1 MAATLRIETLPDPGN
16 RYTLGEL
23 IGSGVCA
30 KVYRATDTQAGNK
43 SVAIKVQKFEGE
55 TKIAIQEEFRI
66 LRDHSKHANLLDFY
80 GVYRKK
86 CPAGE
91 SDEIWFVLEYCEYGP
106 VIDVVRKLFVAN
118 RRANEVQLA
127 YILREASKALV
138 YLHENHIV
146 HRDVRGSNI
155 LLTRDGEVKLADYG
169 LARDTKT
176 TLGKRGTCIGSPCWM
191 APEVVTSSKSDK
203 DVYDNRT
210 DVWAL
215 GITAI
220 ELGDGKAPFADMHAT
235 RAMFQ
240 IVRNPPPTL
249 YRQSNWTQEYN
260 DFIAECLE
268 KNPDHRPFIMEIVE
282 HPFLTQVPEN
292 DYHLS
297 QELKMMADSVRH
309 IQLTKKEEVSVMRG
323 VLKTEDNRTEKMHV
337 EDLAALEQLS
347 EETILEELVQRYRN
361 GNTYTFVGDV
371 LVSLNPNESIP
382 EYVRGFHSKYMFKS
396 RSDNAPHVF
405 AIADSAYQDMLHHEE
420 PQHIILAGESYS
432 GKTTNLKLL
441 MKHLGVLGEGN
452 PGVYERIVNGYKA
465 LCALTNAGTPINPNS
480 TRSIM
485 QVQMTFGP
493 SGKLSGAIFWVYLL
507 EKLRISSTNMNH
519 SNFHIFYYFY
529 DTMDA
534 EERLKDFSLESGR
547 SYRYLRI
554 SEAMSSD
561 KLKYCR
567 DDVQGNVRS
576 FKEFEQQLLG
586 LELSQNI
593 LDTIY
598 RTLAAILILGEVR
611 FKETE
616 GMTELED
623 FEVIGKIASLLQVD
637 EKKFQWALLN
647 YCVIVRGSAER
658 RRHTADEARD
668 ARDVLAATIYT
679 RLVDWITNTVNQK
692 LAFGRA
698 IYGDKHSVTITDHFG
713 FECFHRNHIDQLVVN
728 SLNEQM
734 QYLYNQ
740 RIFVFEMIEMEEE
753 QVPMASLHYYDN
765 KLAVDHILTK
775 PKGVFSY
782 IDDASRGRHGQN
794 YIIDSIQSNKS
805 PFIKRSSGHE
815 FTVAHYTGRVT
826 YDARDMADKNRD
838 FIPPEMVETLRAS
851 EEPIIKIMFSNQL
864 SRTGNLTMAAEEALG
879 VPSDKP
885 TKKKR
890 WGAALVAEK
899 NKAKKMNTLSKGMY
913 SQVHKMR
920 TIAGVFRA
928 TSLELIKT
936 LSIGPNSGGTHF
948 VRCIRS
954 DLEYK
959 PKGFA
964 TEMVRQQVR
973 AMAVLDTARGR
984 QKGFS
989 HRIPFQ
995 EFLRRYQFLA
1005 FDFDENVEMTRDNC
1019 RLLLIRLKLEGWVIG
1034 KTKVFLKYYNVE
1046 YLQRLYETQ
1055 VKKIIKI
1062 QSMMRAFLAKRSVA
1076 TKLKQ
1081 VHRESVRKREAAAG
1095 VEAKDEAALKIQ
1107 SAYRG
1112 HLARKKYRPLIN
1124 ERTGNL
1130 DTDTAN
1136 FLKPFVYRWRKKSM
1150 YQVLLHYRAARYQ
1163 DLVNISQQV
1172 HIYNQRVVAGF
1183 ATNSNCI
1190 MLEKIDP
1197 TQRNPAQLG
1206 PHKSAVWKL
1215 RFRFDDIPFFDTT
1228 YMCDP
1233 SSASYIYTGNDS
1245 DSEDWDAPLRR
1256 RKNLSSEI
1264 TQSTQRG
1271 LRMGDEGHG
1280 EHSLANEPFHR
1291 DPSLPIKRLSPH
1303 GRVEPCVVN
1312 RVRSPVQ
1319 SPIGMP
1325 SSVYSPVPYTRQ
1337 TVDDIRNKFSA
1348 TSFDDVGGG
1357 GLPIKTTVYK
1367 KRAAPRAPLP
1377 MESEPAEIQ
1386 AKPVKKRPAPQPV
1399 HVGVRPIT
1407 PTKIDPIREME
1418 LIGKKNT
1425 DENDNSDDE
1434 PPFNF
1439 QGMLRKTNYNRA
1451 SMKRTSEGYS
1461 LTGTSIDFEDTNNNN
1476 NANNNSNSYYPA
1488 ANSEFNRKQASPT
1501 NVVYQ
1506 SNRASERPKS
1516 CQGTENGTS
1525 SRRGSSSPNARKLSL
1540 AQDSMMLNDQQPGPS
1555 RSRSTTPQDENRNF
1569 LGMTGIKGEEIVPGV
1584 IVEAEYV
1591 EEF

>member
-1 MAATLRIETLPDPGN
+1 MATLRIETLPEPGN
-16 RYTLGEL
+16 RYILAEL

-43 SVAIKVQKFEGE
+43 NVAIKVQKFAGE
-55 TKIAIQEEFRI
+55 MKTAIQEEFRI
-66 LRDHSKHANLLDFY
+66 LRDHAKHPNLLDFY

-86 CPAGE
+86 CPGGE
-91 SDEIWFVLEYCEYGP
+91 CDEIWFVLEYCDYGP
-106 VIDVVRKLFVAN
+106 VVDVVRRLFVGN
-118 RRANEVQLA
+118 RRANEMQLA
-127 YILREASKALV
+127 YILREVSKALL
-138 YLHENHIV
+138 YLHGKMHIV
-146 HRDVRGSNI
+146 HRDVRGNNI
-155 LLTRDGEVKLADYG
+155 LLTRDGEVKLCDYG
-169 LARDTKT
+169 LARDTKS

-203 DVYDNRT
+203 DVYDNRS

-220 ELGDGKAPFADMHAT
+220 ELGDGKPPFADMHAT

-249 YRQSNWTQEYN
+249 YRQSNWSQEFN

-268 KNPDHRPFIMEIVE
+268 KNPDHRPFVMEIVE

-309 IQLTKKEEVSVMRG
+309 IQLPRKEEVSVDRG
-323 VLKTEDNRTEKMHV
+323 VLKMEDQRTEKLHV

-347 EETILEELVQRYRN
+347 EEMILEEISQRYRN
-361 GNTYTFVGDV
+361 GKTYTFVGDV
-371 LVSLNPNESIP
+371 LVSLNPNETIP

-396 RSDNAPHVF
+396 RSDSEPHIF

-465 LCALTNAGTPINPNS
+465 LCALTNSGTPINPNS

-485 QVQMTFGP
+485 QVQMTFGS
-493 SGKLSGAIFWVYLL
+493 SGKLSGCVFWVYLL

-534 EERLKDFSLESGR
+534 EERLKDFSLEPGR
-547 SYRYLRI
+547 NYRYLRI
-554 SEAMSSD
+554 AEAMSSD

-567 DDVQGNVRS
+567 DDVEGNVRS
-576 FKEFEQQLLG
+576 FKEFEQQLLA

-598 RTLAAILILGEVR
+598 RTLAAILILGEIR
-611 FKETE
+611 FRESE
-616 GMTELED
+616 GVTELED
-623 FEVIGKIASLLQVD
+623 FEVVGKIARLLQLD

-658 RRHTADEARD
+658 RRHSPDEARD
-668 ARDVLAATIYT
+668 ARDVLAATIYC
-679 RLVDWITNTVNQK
+679 RLVDWITNTINQK
-692 LAFGRA
+692 LSFGRA
-698 IYGDKHSVTITDHFG
+698 IYGDKHSVTVTDHFG

-775 PKGVFSY
+775 PKGLFSY

-794 YIIDSIQSNKS
+794 YIIDSIHSHKS
-805 PFIKRSSGHE
+805 PFVKRASGHE

-879 VPSDKP
+879 VPSEKAN
-885 TKKKR
+885 KRKR
-890 WGAALVAEK
+890 WG
-899 NKAKKMNTLSKGMY
+899 MNTLSKGMY
-913 SQVHKMR
+913 SQVHKLR
-920 TIAGVFRA
+920 TIACVFRA
-928 TSLELIKT
+928 TSLELIKS

-948 VRCIRS
+948 VRCVRA

-959 PKGFA
+959 EKGYA
-964 TEMVRQQVR
+964 TEMIRQQVR
-973 AMAVLDTARGR
+973 AMAVLDTARAR

-1055 VKKIIKI
+1055 VKKIVKI
-1062 QSMMRAFLAKRSVA
+1062 QSMMRAFLAKRTVA

-1081 VHRESVRKREAAAG
+1081 IHRESA
-1095 VEAKDEAALKIQ
+1095 EAKDEAALKIQ
-1107 SAYRG
+1107 SAFRG

-1124 ERTGNL
+1124 ERTGKL
-1130 DTDTAN
+1130 DAETAS
-1136 FLKPFVYRWRKKSM
+1136 FLQPFAYRWRKKSM

-1163 DLVNISQQV
+1163 DLVNVSQQV

-1197 TQRNPAQLG
+1197 NQRNPALLG
-1206 PHKSAVWKL
+1206 PHKPAVWKL

-1228 YMCDP
+1228 FMCDP
-1233 SSASYIYTGNDS
+1233 STASYIYTGNDS
-1245 DSEDWDAPLRR
+1245 DGEDWDAPLRR

-1264 TQSTQRG
+1264 TQSAQRG
-1271 LRMGDEGHG
+1271 LRSEGGGHAD
-1280 EHSLANEPFHR
+1280 HSLADEPFHR

-1303 GRVEPCVVN
+1303 GIMMEPKIGN
-1312 RVRSPVQ
+1312 RARSPVH
-1319 SPIGMP
+1319 SPVT

-1337 TVDDIRNKFSA
+1337 TVDDIRSKFSA
-1348 TSFDDVGGG
+1348 ASLDEVGGG
-1357 GLPIKTTVYK
+1357 GSTKTAVY
-1367 KRAAPRAPLP
+1367 
-1377 MESEPAEIQ
+1377 
-1386 AKPVKKRPAPQPV
+1386 KKRPAPRVPPLPEPEPPAIGEYPAKAAKKRQAPQPQA
-1399 HVGVRPIT
+1399 GRPIT

-1425 DENDNSDDE
+1425 DENENSDDE

-1451 SMKRTSEGYS
+1451 SMKRSADGLSFTS
-1461 LTGTSIDFEDTNNNN
+1461 TSIDFEDTNNNTGH
-1476 NANNNSNSYYPA
+1476 SFYPA
-1488 ANSEFNRKQASPT
+1488 ASGEFSRKEPSNS

-1506 SNRASERPKS
+1506 SKRSTERPKS

-1525 SRRGSSSPNARKLSL
+1525 GTSSRDSSSPTARKLSL
-1540 AQDSMMLNDQQPGPS
+1540 AQDTIMLNDQYAGTS
-1555 RSRSTTPQDENRNF
+1555 RSRSVTPQDENQNP
-1569 LGMTGIKGEEIVPGV
+1569 LTGTGGGFIAEEIVPGI

>member
-1 MAATLRIETLPDPGN
+1 MANLKIDTLPDPGN
-16 RYTLGEL
+16 RYKLAEL
-23 IGSGVCA
+23 IGTGVCA

-43 SVAIKVQKFEGE
+43 NVAIKVQKFEGE
-55 TKIAIQEEFRI
+55 TKTAIQEEFRI
-66 LRDHSKHANLLDFY
+66 LRDHSKHANLIDFY

-91 SDEIWFVLEYCEYGP
+91 SDEIWFVLEYCDYGP
-106 VIDVVRKLFVAN
+106 AVDVVRKLFVSN
-118 RRANEVQLA
+118 RRASEMQLA
-127 YILREASKALV
+127 YILREVSRALV
-138 YLHENHIV
+138 YLHEHHIV

-155 LLTRDGEVKLADYG
+155 LMTKDGEVKLCDYG
-169 LARDTKT
+169 LARDTKS

-191 APEVVTSSKSDK
+191 APEVVTSSKSEK
-203 DVYDNRT
+203 DVYDNRS

-220 ELGDGKAPFADMHAT
+220 ELGDGKPPFADMHAT

-249 YRQSNWTQEYN
+249 YRQSNWSQEFN

-268 KNPDHRPFIMEIVE
+268 KNPDHRPFIMELIE

-297 QELKMMADSVRH
+297 QELKMLAESVQH
-309 IQLTKKEEVSVMRG
+309 VQLPKKEEVAVVRG
-323 VLKTEDNRTEKMHV
+323 LLKSAESRPEKLHV

-347 EETILEELVQRYRN
+347 EETILEEISQRYKN

-371 LVSLNPNESIP
+371 LISLNPNETIP
-382 EYVRGFHSKYMFKS
+382 EHVRGFHSKYMFKS
-396 RSDNAPHVF
+396 RSDNAPHIF

-441 MKHLGVLGEGN
+441 MKHLAVLGEGN
-452 PGVYERIVNGYKA
+452 PGVYERVVNGYKA
-465 LCALTNAGTPINPNS
+465 LSALTNAGTPLNPNS
-480 TRSIM
+480 TRSI
-485 QVQMTFGP
+485 VQAQLTFGS

-507 EKLRISSTNMNH
+507 EKLRISSTNMNQ

-534 EERLKDFSLESGR
+534 EERLLDFSLEGGR
-547 SYRYLRI
+547 NYRYLRI
-554 SEAMSSD
+554 SDAMSSD

-567 DDVQGNVRS
+567 DDIAGNVKA
-576 FKEFEQQLLG
+576 FKEFEEQLLA
-586 LELSQNI
+586 LEISQDI
-593 LDTIY
+593 LETIY
-598 RTLAAILILGEVR
+598 RTLAAILLLGEVR

-616 GMTELED
+616 GMTELEN
-623 FEVIGKIASLLQVD
+623 FEVIGKIASLMQLD

-668 ARDVLAATIYT
+668 ARDVLAATIYS
-679 RLVDWITNTVNQK
+679 RLVDWITNTINQK

-698 IYGDKHSVTITDHFG
+698 IYGDKHSVTVTDHFG

-753 QVPMASLHYYDN
+753 QVPVTSLHYYDN
-765 KLAVDHILTK
+765 KMAVDHILTK
-775 PKGVFSY
+775 PKGVFSF

-794 YIIDSIQSNKS
+794 YILDSIHTNKS

-815 FTVAHYTGRVT
+815 FTVAHYTGRIT
-826 YDARDMADKNRD
+826 YDARTMPDKNRD

-851 EEPIIKIMFSNQL
+851 GEPIIKIMFSNQL

-928 TSLELIKT
+928 TSLELFKT

-964 TEMVRQQVR
+964 PEMVRQQLR
-973 AMAVLDTARGR
+973 ALAVLDTARAR

-1055 VKKIIKI
+1055 VKKIVKI

-1081 VHRESVRKREAAAG
+1081 VHRESVRKRQAASQDNQ
-1095 VEAKDEAALKIQ
+1095 DEAALKIQ
-1107 SAYRG
+1107 TAFRG

-1124 ERTGNL
+1124 ERTGKL
-1130 DTDTAN
+1130 DPETAE
-1136 FLKPFVYRWRKKSM
+1136 FMKPFAYRWRKKSM
-1150 YQVLLHYRAARYQ
+1150 YQVLLQYRAARYQ
-1163 DLVNISQQV
+1163 DLVNMSQQV
-1172 HIYNQRVVAGF
+1172 HIYNQRLVAGF

-1190 MLEKIDP
+1190 MLDKIDP
-1197 TQRNPAQLG
+1197 NQRNPALLG
-1206 PHKSAVWKL
+1206 PQKTPVWKL

-1233 SSASYIYTGNDS
+1233 SSASYVYTGNDS
-1245 DSEDWDAPLRR
+1245 DTEDWDAPLRR

-1264 TQSTQRG
+1264 TQATQKGIRG
-1271 LRMGDEGHG
+1271 DSRGEVG

-1303 GRVEPCVVN
+1303 RVVEPYVGN
-1312 RVRSPVQ
+1312 RPRSPVQ
-1319 SPIGMP
+1319 SSAQL
-1325 SSVYSPVPYTRQ
+1325 SSVYSPIPYTRQ
-1337 TVDDIRNKFSA
+1337 SVDDIRNKFSG
-1348 TSFDDVGGG
+1348 TSFDETGSVTS
-1357 GLPIKTTVYK
+1357 KTAVYK
-1367 KRAAPRAPLP
+1367 KRQAPRVPIP
-1377 MESEPAEIQ
+1377 EPEPQIIAEYPQ
-1386 AKPVKKRPAPQPV
+1386 KALKKRPAPQPQTV
-1399 HVGVRPIT
+1399 VRPIT
-1407 PTKIDPIREME
+1407 PTKINPIKEME

-1425 DENDNSDDE
+1425 DE
-1434 PPFNF
+1434 
-1439 QGMLRKTNYNRA
+1439 
-1451 SMKRTSEGYS
+1451 
-1461 LTGTSIDFEDTNNNN
+1461 
-1476 NANNNSNSYYPA
+1476 
-1488 ANSEFNRKQASPT
+1488 
-1501 NVVYQ
+1501 
-1506 SNRASERPKS
+1506 
-1516 CQGTENGTS
+1516 
-1525 SRRGSSSPNARKLSL
+1525 RKLSL
-1540 AQDSMMLNDQQPGPS
+1540 SQDTYMLNDQKAGPS
-1555 RSRSTTPQDENRNF
+1555 RSRSTTPQDENQNS
-1569 LGMTGIKGEEIVPGV
+1569 LTGGFISEEIVPG
-1584 IVEAEYV
+1584 IIIEGYV

>member
-1 MAATLRIETLPDPGN
+1 MASLKIDTLPDPGN
-16 RYTLGEL
+16 RYKLGEL
-23 IGSGVCA
+23 IGAGVCA

-43 SVAIKVQKFEGE
+43 NVAVKVQKFEGE
-55 TKIAIQEEFRI
+55 MKTAIQEEFRI
-66 LRDHSKHANLLDFY
+66 LRDHSKHANLIDFY

-91 SDEIWFVLEYCEYGP
+91 SDEIWFVLEYCDYGP
-106 VIDVVRKLFVAN
+106 AVDVVRKLFVSN
-118 RRANEVQLA
+118 RRASEMQLA
-127 YILREASKALV
+127 YILREVSRALV
-138 YLHENHIV
+138 YLHEHHIV

-155 LLTRDGEVKLADYG
+155 LLTKDGEIKLCDYG
-169 LARDTKT
+169 LARDTKS

-191 APEVVTSSKSDK
+191 APEVVTSSKSEK
-203 DVYDNRT
+203 DVYDNRS

-220 ELGDGKAPFADMHAT
+220 ELGDGKPPFADMHAT

-249 YRQSNWTQEYN
+249 YRQSNWSQEFN

-268 KNPDHRPFIMEIVE
+268 KNPDHRPFIMEIIE
-282 HPFLTQVPEN
+282 HPFLTQVPDN

-297 QELKMMADSVRH
+297 QELKMLADSIETV
-309 IQLTKKEEVSVMRG
+309 QLPKKEEVAVVRG
-323 VLKTEDNRTEKMHV
+323 LLKSAENRPEKLHV

-347 EETILEELVQRYRN
+347 EETILEEISQRYKN

-371 LVSLNPNESIP
+371 LISLNPNETIP
-382 EYVRGFHSKYMFKS
+382 EHVRGFHSKYMFKS
-396 RSDNAPHVF
+396 RSDNAPHIF
-405 AIADSAYQDMLHHEE
+405 AIGDSAYQDMLHHEE

-441 MKHLGVLGEGN
+441 MKHLAVLGEGN
-452 PGVYERIVNGYKA
+452 PGVYERVVNGYKS
-465 LCALTNAGTPINPNS
+465 LSALTNAGTPLNPNS
-480 TRSIM
+480 TRSIV
-485 QVQMTFGP
+485 QVQLTFG
-493 SGKLSGAIFWVYLL
+493 STGKLSGAIFWVYLL
-507 EKLRISSTNMNH
+507 EKLRISSTNMNQ

-534 EERLKDFSLESGR
+534 EERLLDFSLEGGR
-547 SYRYLRI
+547 NYRYLRI
-554 SEAMSSD
+554 SDATSSD

-567 DDVQGNVRS
+567 DDIAGNVKA
-576 FKEFEQQLLG
+576 FKEFEEQLLA
-586 LELSQNI
+586 LEISQDI
-593 LDTIY
+593 LETIY
-598 RTLAAILILGEVR
+598 RTLAAILLLGEVR
-611 FKETE
+611 FKEAD
-616 GMTELED
+616 GVTELENFD
-623 FEVIGKIASLLQVD
+623 VIGKIATLMQLD

-668 ARDVLAATIYT
+668 ARDVLAATIYS
-679 RLVDWITNTVNQK
+679 RLVDWITNTINQK
-692 LAFGRA
+692 LSFGRA

-728 SLNEQM
+728 ALNEQM

-753 QVPMASLHYYDN
+753 QVPVTSLHYYDN
-765 KLAVDHILTK
+765 KMAVDHILTK
-775 PKGVFSY
+775 PKGVFSF

-794 YIIDSIQSNKS
+794 YIIDSIQTNKS

-815 FTVAHYTGRVT
+815 FTVAHYTGRIT
-826 YDARDMADKNRD
+826 YDARGMPDKNRD

-851 EEPIIKIMFSNQL
+851 GEGIIKIMFSNQL

-879 VPSDKP
+879 VQSDKP

-928 TSLELIKT
+928 TSLELFKT

-948 VRCIRS
+948 VRCVRS

-964 TEMVRQQVR
+964 PEMVRQQLR
-973 AMAVLDTARGR
+973 AMAVLDTARAR

-1005 FDFDENVEMTRDNC
+1005 FDFDENVDMTRDNC

-1055 VKKIIKI
+1055 VKKIVKI
-1062 QSMMRAFLAKRSVA
+1062 QAMMRAFLVKRSVA

-1081 VHRESVRKREAAAG
+1081 IHRESVRKRQTG
-1095 VEAKDEAALKIQ
+1095 SQDNQDEAALKIQ
-1107 SAYRG
+1107 SAFRG

-1124 ERTGNL
+1124 ERTGKL
-1130 DTDTAN
+1130 DPETAE
-1136 FLKPFVYRWRKKSM
+1136 FMKPFVYRWRKKSM
-1150 YQVLLHYRAARYQ
+1150 YQVLLQYRAARYQ
-1163 DLVNISQQV
+1163 DLVNMSQQV
-1172 HIYNQRVVAGF
+1172 HIYNQRLVAGF

-1190 MLEKIDP
+1190 MLDKIDP
-1197 TQRNPAQLG
+1197 NQRNPALLG
-1206 PHKSAVWKL
+1206 PQKPPVWKL

-1245 DSEDWDAPLRR
+1245 ETEDWDAPLRR

-1264 TQSTQRG
+1264 TQATQKGIRADG
-1271 LRMGDEGHG
+1271 PGEVG

-1291 DPSLPIKRLSPH
+1291 DPSLPIRRLSPH
-1303 GRVEPCVVN
+1303 RVVEPYVVN
-1312 RVRSPVQ
+1312 RPRSPIQSSVQ
-1319 SPIGMP
+1319 LSA
-1325 SSVYSPVPYTRQ
+1325 VYSPIPYTRQ
-1337 TVDDIRNKFSA
+1337 SVDDIRNKFSG
-1348 TSFDDVGGG
+1348 TSFDETGSVTGS
-1357 GLPIKTTVYK
+1357 KTAVYK
-1367 KRAAPRAPLP
+1367 KRQAPRVPIP
-1377 MESEPAEIQ
+1377 EPEPPIITEYPQKAL
-1386 AKPVKKRPAPQPV
+1386 KKRPAPQPQSA
-1399 HVGVRPIT
+1399 RPIT
-1407 PTKIDPIREME
+1407 PTKINPIKEME

-1425 DENDNSDDE
+1425 DEVGMHDQSDDD

-1451 SMKRTSEGYS
+1451 SMKRNPEG
-1461 LTGTSIDFEDTNNNN
+1461 LTLTNIDFDDANN
-1476 NANNNSNSYYPA
+1476 NANNGNSFYPT
-1488 ANSEFNRKQASPT
+1488 ANVDA

-1506 SNRASERPKS
+1506 SKATERPKS
-1516 CQGTENGTS
+1516 CQGTENGNSTS
-1525 SRRGSSSPNARKLSL
+1525 PTQRKLSL
-1540 AQDSMMLNDQQPGPS
+1540 SQDTYMLHDQTAGPS
-1555 RSRSTTPQDENRNF
+1555 RSRSATPLDENRNSLSGGF
-1569 LGMTGIKGEEIVPGV
+1569 ISEEIVPGI
-1584 IVEAEYV
+1584 IVEGYV

>member
-1 MAATLRIETLPDPGN
+1 MANLKIETLPDPGN
-16 RYTLGEL
+16 RYKLGEL

-43 SVAIKVQKFEGE
+43 NVAIKVQKYEGD
-55 TKIAIQEEFRI
+55 TKKAIQEEFLV
-66 LRDHSKHANLLDFY
+66 LRDHSKHANLIDFY

-106 VIDVVRKLFVAN
+106 AVDVVRKMFVSN
-118 RRANEVQLA
+118 RRANEMQLA
-127 YILREASKALV
+127 YILRETSRALM
-138 YLHENHIV
+138 YLHEHHIL

-155 LLTRDGEVKLADYG
+155 LLTKEGEVKLCDYG
-169 LARDTKT
+169 LARDTKST
-176 TLGKRGTCIGSPCWM
+176 NGKRGTCIGSPCWM
-191 APEVVTSSKSDK
+191 APEVVISSKSDN
-203 DVYDNRT
+203 DVYDNRA

-249 YRQSNWTQEYN
+249 YRQSNWSQEYN

-268 KNPDHRPFIMEIVE
+268 KNPDNRPFIMEIIE

-297 QELKMMADSVRH
+297 QELKMLAESVQH
-309 IQLTKKEEVSVMRG
+309 IQLPKKEEVAVVRG
-323 VLKTEDNRTEKMHV
+323 MLKAEENRTEKLHV
-337 EDLAALEQLS
+337 EDLAALEHLT
-347 EETILEELVQRYRN
+347 EEAILEEVTQRYKN
-361 GNTYTFVGDV
+361 GNNYTFVGDV
-371 LVSLNPNESIP
+371 LISLNPNETIP
-382 EYVRGFHSKYMFKS
+382 EHVRGFHSKYMFKS
-396 RSDNAPHVF
+396 RSDNAPHIF

-420 PQHIILAGESYS
+420 PQHIILTGESYS

-465 LCALTNAGTPINPNS
+465 LSALTNAGTPLNPNS
-480 TRSIM
+480 TRSIF
-485 QVQMTFGP
+485 QTQLTYGP

-507 EKLRISSTNMNH
+507 EKLRISSTNMNQ

-534 EERLKDFSLESGR
+534 EERLKDFSLEPGR
-547 SYRYLRI
+547 NYRYLRI
-554 SEAMSSD
+554 SDGMSSD

-567 DDVQGNVRS
+567 DDIPGNVQA
-576 FKEFEQQLLG
+576 FKELEQQLLA

-611 FKETE
+611 FKDADGT
-616 GMTELED
+616 TELED
-623 FEVIGKIASLLQVD
+623 FEVIGKIATLLQLD

-658 RRHTADEARD
+658 RRHSADEARD

-679 RLVDWITNTVNQK
+679 RLVDWITNTINQK
-692 LAFGRA
+692 LSFGRA

-728 SLNEQM
+728 ALNEQM

-740 RIFVFEMIEMEEE
+740 RMFVFEMIEMEEE
-753 QVPMASLHYYDN
+753 QVPEATSLQYYDN
-765 KLAVDHILTK
+765 KLAVDHILNK
-775 PKGVFSY
+775 PKGVFSF
-782 IDDASRGRHGQN
+782 IDDASRGRHGPN
-794 YIIDSIQSNKS
+794 YIIDSVHTSKS
-805 PFIKRSSGHE
+805 PFIKRASGHE
-815 FTVAHYTGRVT
+815 FTVAHYTGRIT
-826 YDARDMADKNRD
+826 YDARGMADKNRD

-851 EEPIIKIMFSNQL
+851 GEPIIKIMFSNQL

-879 VPSDKP
+879 MPSDKP
-885 TKKKR
+885 SKKKR

-899 NKAKKMNTLSKGMY
+899 SKAKKINTLSKGMY

-928 TSLELIKT
+928 TSLELFKT

-948 VRCIRS
+948 VRCFRA

-959 PKGFA
+959 PRGFA
-964 TEMVRQQVR
+964 PEMVRQQLR
-973 AMAVLDTARGR
+973 AMAVLDTARAR
-984 QKGFS
+984 QRGFS

-1055 VKKIIKI
+1055 VKKIVKI
-1062 QSMMRAFLAKRSVA
+1062 QAMMRAFLAKRTVA
-1076 TKLKQ
+1076 TKIKQ
-1081 VHRESVRKREAAAG
+1081 IHRESVRKRDIAAKEGA
-1095 VEAKDEAALKIQ
+1095 EDDAALKIQ
-1107 SAYRG
+1107 TAFRG
-1112 HLARKKYRPLIN
+1112 HMARKKYRPLIN
-1124 ERTGNL
+1124 ERTGKL
-1130 DTDTAN
+1130 DAETAE
-1136 FLKPFVYRWRKKSM
+1136 FMKPFVYRWRNKSLF
-1150 YQVLLHYRAARYQ
+1150 QVLLQYRAARYQ
-1163 DLVNISQQV
+1163 DLVNLSQQV
-1172 HIYNQRVVAGF
+1172 HIYNQRLIGGF

-1197 TQRNPAQLG
+1197 NERSAALLG
-1206 PHKSAVWKL
+1206 PQKPPVWKL

-1233 SSASYIYTGNDS
+1233 SSASYVYTGNDS
-1245 DSEDWDAPLRR
+1245 DTEDWDAPLRR
-1256 RKNLSSEI
+1256 RNNLSSEI
-1264 TQSTQRG
+1264 TQSARKGMRTSDGQ
-1271 LRMGDEGHG
+1271 G
-1280 EHSLANEPFHR
+1280 EVEYLFANEPFHR

-1303 GRVEPCVVN
+1303 RMPEPYGSN
-1312 RVRSPVQ
+1312 RPRSPLH
-1319 SPIGMP
+1319 SPVKLSP
-1325 SSVYSPVPYTRQ
+1325 VYSPMPYARQ
-1337 TVDDIRNKFSA
+1337 SVDDIRNRFGDA
-1348 TSFDDVGGG
+1348 SFDEPGSGAS
-1357 GLPIKTTVYK
+1357 KTAVYK
-1367 KRAAPRAPLP
+1367 KRQAPRVPEP
-1377 MESEPAEIQ
+1377 EPAEYSQKSI
-1386 AKPVKKRPAPQPV
+1386 KKRPAPQPQA
-1399 HVGVRPIT
+1399 RAMT
-1407 PTKIDPIREME
+1407 PTKINPIKEME
-1418 LIGKKNT
+1418 RIAKKNV

-1439 QGMLRKTNYNRA
+1439 QGLLRKTNYNRA
-1451 SMKRTSEGYS
+1451 SMKRTTEGLS
-1461 LTGTSIDFEDTNNNN
+1461 MASTNIDFDDTHNNNN
-1476 NANNNSNSYYPA
+1476 NNSSSISYYPT
-1488 ANSEFNRKQASPT
+1488 ASAEASRQRST
-1501 NVVYQ
+1501 TATNNVVYE
-1506 SNRASERPKS
+1506 SKRTSERPRS
-1516 CQGTENGTS
+1516 CQGTENGNN
-1525 SRRGSSSPNARKLSL
+1525 GSTGSSPNPRKLSL
-1540 AQDSMMLNDQQPGPS
+1540 TQDTIMAHDSQKPGPS
-1555 RSRSTTPQDENRNF
+1555 RSRSVTPQDENENS
-1569 LGMTGIKGEEIVPGV
+1569 LATGASFISEEIVPGI
-1584 IVEAEYV
+1584 IVEGYVAE
-1591 EEF
+1591 F

>member
-1 MAATLRIETLPDPGN
+1 MANLKIETLPDPGN
-16 RYTLGEL
+16 RYKLGEL

-43 SVAIKVQKFEGE
+43 NVAIKVQKFEGE
-55 TKIAIQEEFRI
+55 TKTAIQEEFRI
-66 LRDHSKHANLLDFY
+66 LRDHSKHANLIDFY
-80 GVYRKK
+80 GIYRKK

-91 SDEIWFVLEYCEYGP
+91 CDEIWFVLEYCDYGP
-106 VIDVVRKLFVAN
+106 AVDVVRKLFVNN
-118 RRANEVQLA
+118 RRASELQLA
-127 YILREASKALV
+127 YILREVSRALV
-138 YLHENHIV
+138 YLHEHHIV

-155 LLTRDGEVKLADYG
+155 LLTKDGEVKLCDYG
-169 LARDTKT
+169 LARDTKS

-203 DVYDNRT
+203 DVYDNRS

-220 ELGDGKAPFADMHAT
+220 ELGDGKPPFADMHAT

-249 YRQSNWTQEYN
+249 YRQSNWSQEYN

-268 KNPDHRPFIMEIVE
+268 KNPDHRPFIMEVIE

-297 QELKMMADSVRH
+297 QELKMLAESVQST
-309 IQLTKKEEVSVMRG
+309 QLPKKEEVAVLRG
-323 VLKTEDNRTEKMHV
+323 MLKSAEARPEKLHV

-347 EETILEELVQRYRN
+347 EETILEEITQRYKN

-371 LVSLNPNESIP
+371 LISLNPNETIP

-465 LCALTNAGTPINPNS
+465 LSALTNAGTPLNPNS
-480 TRSIM
+480 TRSI
-485 QVQMTFGP
+485 VQAQLTFG
-493 SGKLSGAIFWVYLL
+493 STGKLSGAIFWVYLL
-507 EKLRISSTNMNH
+507 EKLRISSTNMNQ

-534 EERLKDFSLESGR
+534 EERLLDFSLEGGR
-547 SYRYLRI
+547 NYRYLRI
-554 SEAMSSD
+554 SDGMSSD

-567 DDVQGNVRS
+567 DDIVGNVRA
-576 FKEFEQQLLG
+576 FKEFEEQLLA
-586 LELSQNI
+586 LEISQDI
-593 LDTIY
+593 LETIY
-598 RTLAAILILGEVR
+598 RTLAAILLLGEVR
-611 FKETE
+611 FKETD
-616 GMTELED
+616 GMTELES
-623 FEVIGKIASLLQVD
+623 FEVISKIATLLQLD

-668 ARDVLAATIYT
+668 ARDVLAATIYS
-679 RLVDWITNTVNQK
+679 RLVDWITNTINQK

-698 IYGDKHSVTITDHFG
+698 IYGDKHSVTVTDHFG

-728 SLNEQM
+728 ALNEQM

-753 QVPMASLHYYDN
+753 QVPVTPLHYYDN

-775 PKGVFSY
+775 PKGVFSF

-794 YIIDSIQSNKS
+794 YIIDSIHTNKS
-805 PFIKRSSGHE
+805 PFIKRASGHE
-815 FTVAHYTGRVT
+815 FTVAHYTGRIT
-826 YDARDMADKNRD
+826 YDARDMPDKNRD

-851 EEPIIKIMFSNQL
+851 GEPIIKIMFSNQL
-864 SRTGNLTMAAEEALG
+864 SRTGNLTMAAEDALG
-879 VPSDKP
+879 MLVDKP

-928 TSLELIKT
+928 TSLELFKT

-954 DLEYK
+954 DLEYR

-964 TEMVRQQVR
+964 PEMVRQQLR

-1019 RLLLIRLKLEGWVIG
+1019 RLLLLRLKLEGWVIG

-1055 VKKIIKI
+1055 VKKIVKI
-1062 QSMMRAFLAKRSVA
+1062 QAMMRAFLAKRTVA

-1081 VHRESVRKREAAAG
+1081 VHRESIRKRQM
-1095 VEAKDEAALKIQ
+1095 VNQDSQDEAALKIQ

-1112 HLARKKYRPLIN
+1112 HMARKKYRPLIN
-1124 ERTGNL
+1124 DRTGKL
-1130 DTDTAN
+1130 DAETAE
-1136 FLKPFVYRWRKKSM
+1136 FMKPFVYRWRKKSM
-1150 YQVLLHYRAARYQ
+1150 YQVLLQYRAARYQ
-1163 DLVNISQQV
+1163 DLVNLSQQV
-1172 HIYNQRVVAGF
+1172 HIYNQRLVAGF
-1183 ATNSNCI
+1183 ATSSNCI
-1190 MLEKIDP
+1190 MLDKIDP
-1197 TQRNPAQLG
+1197 NQRNPALLG
-1206 PHKSAVWKL
+1206 PQRPAVWKL

-1233 SSASYIYTGNDS
+1233 SSASYVYTGNDS
-1245 DSEDWDAPLRR
+1245 DTEDWDAPLRR

-1264 TQSTQRG
+1264 TKSAQKDY
-1271 LRMGDEGHG
+1271 RMDGPGDVGQ
-1280 EHSLANEPFHR
+1280 HSLANEPFHR

-1303 GRVEPCVVN
+1303 HVVEPYAVN
-1312 RVRSPVQ
+1312 RPRSPIQ
-1319 SPIGMP
+1319 SATPM
-1325 SSVYSPVPYTRQ
+1325 SSVYSPIPYARQ
-1337 TVDDIRNKFSA
+1337 SVDDIRNKFSA
-1348 TSFDDVGGG
+1348 TSFDETGSVGTG
-1357 GLPIKTTVYK
+1357 KTAIYK
-1367 KRAAPRAPLP
+1367 KRQAPRVP
-1377 MESEPAEIQ
+1377 MAEPEVPIAAEFPQ
-1386 AKPVKKRPAPQPV
+1386 KSVKKRPAPQPQ
-1399 HVGVRPIT
+1399 VRPIT
-1407 PTKIDPIREME
+1407 PTKINPIKEME

-1451 SMKRTSEGYS
+1451 SMKRNSEGLS
-1461 LTGTSIDFEDTNNNN
+1461 MTTTSIDYDDANNNN
-1476 NANNNSNSYYPA
+1476 NNTNGNSYYPTANADAKRRDA
-1488 ANSEFNRKQASPT
+1488 A

-1506 SNRASERPKS
+1506 SKPTERPKS
-1516 CQGTENGTS
+1516 CQGAENGNRS
-1525 SRRGSSSPNARKLSL
+1525 NSASPNQRKLSL
-1540 AQDSMMLNDQQPGPS
+1540 SQDTIMMNEQKAGPS
-1555 RSRSTTPQDENRNF
+1555 RSRSTTPQDINQNS
-1569 LGMTGIKGEEIVPGV
+1569 LTGGFISEEIVPGI
-1584 IVEAEYV
+1584 IVEGYV

>member
-1 MAATLRIETLPDPGN
+1 MANLKLETLPDPGN
-16 RYTLGEL
+16 RYKLGEI
-23 IGSGVCA
+23 IGKGICA

-43 SVAIKVQKFEGE
+43 NVAIKVQKFEGE
-55 TKIAIQEEFRI
+55 TKTAIQEEFRI
-66 LRDHSKHANLLDFY
+66 LRDHSKHANLIDFY

-91 SDEIWFVLEYCEYGP
+91 SDEIWFVLEYCDFGP
-106 VIDVVRKLFVAN
+106 AVDVVRKLFVSN
-118 RRANEVQLA
+118 RRASEMQLA
-127 YILREASKALV
+127 YILREVSRALV
-138 YLHENHIV
+138 YLHEHHIV
-146 HRDVRGSNI
+146 HRDVRGNNI
-155 LLTRDGEVKLADYG
+155 LLTKEGEVKLCDYG
-169 LARDTKT
+169 LARDTKS

-203 DVYDNRT
+203 DVYDNRS

-215 GITAI
+215 GVTAI
-220 ELGDGKAPFADMHAT
+220 ELGDGKPPFADIHAT

-249 YRQSNWTQEYN
+249 YRQSNWSQEYN
-260 DFIAECLE
+260 DFISECLE
-268 KNPDHRPFIMEIVE
+268 KNPDHRPFIMEIIE

-297 QELKMMADSVRH
+297 QELKMLAESVH
-309 IQLTKKEEVSVMRG
+309 DIQLPKKEEVSVVRG
-323 VLKTEDNRTEKMHV
+323 MLKSAGNKSEKMHV
-337 EDLAALEQLS
+337 EDLATLEQLS
-347 EETILEELVQRYRN
+347 EETILEEIAQRYKN
-361 GNTYTFVGDV
+361 GSMYSFVGDV
-371 LVSLNPNESIP
+371 LLSVNPNESIP

-396 RSDNAPHVF
+396 RSDNAPHIF

-465 LCALTNAGTPINPNS
+465 LSSLVNAGTPLNPNS
-480 TRSIM
+480 TRAI
-485 QVQMTFGP
+485 VQPQLTYGS

-507 EKLRISSTNMNH
+507 EKLRISSTNMNQ

-534 EERLKDFSLESGR
+534 EERLLDFSLDSGR
-547 SYRYLRI
+547 NYRYLRI
-554 SEAMSSD
+554 SEEMSSD

-567 DDVQGNVRS
+567 DDIQGNVKA
-576 FKEFEQQLLG
+576 FKEFEEQLLA
-586 LELSQNI
+586 LEISQDI

-611 FKETE
+611 FKESD
-616 GMTELED
+616 GMTELENL
-623 FEVIGKIASLLQVD
+623 EVISKIATLLQLD

-658 RRHTADEARD
+658 RRHSADEARD
-668 ARDVLAATIYT
+668 ARDVLAATIYS
-679 RLVDWITNTVNQK
+679 RLVDWITNTINHK
-692 LAFGRA
+692 LSFSRA

-753 QVPMASLHYYDN
+753 QVPVTSLHYYDN
-765 KLAVDHILTK
+765 KMAVDHILTK
-775 PKGVFSY
+775 PKGVFSF

-794 YIIDSIQSNKS
+794 YIIESIHTNKS

-815 FTVAHYTGRVT
+815 FTVAHYTGRIT
-826 YDARDMADKNRD
+826 YDARGMPDKNRD

-851 EEPIIKIMFSNQL
+851 GESIIKIMFSNQL

-879 VPSDKP
+879 IQSDKP

-928 TSLELIKT
+928 TSLDLFKT

-954 DLEYK
+954 DLDYK

-964 TEMVRQQVR
+964 PEMVRQQLR
-973 AMAVLDTARGR
+973 AMAILDTARAR

-1055 VKKIIKI
+1055 VKKIVKI
-1062 QSMMRAFLAKRSVA
+1062 QAMMRAFLAKRTVE

-1081 VHRESVRKREAAAG
+1081 IHRESVRKRQL
-1095 VEAKDEAALKIQ
+1095 VNQDSQDEAALKIQ
-1107 SAYRG
+1107 TAFRG

-1124 ERTGNL
+1124 ERTGKL
-1130 DTDTAN
+1130 DAETAE
-1136 FLKPFVYRWRKKSM
+1136 FMKPFVYRWRKKSM
-1150 YQVLLHYRAARYQ
+1150 YQVLLQYRAARYQ
-1163 DLVNISQQV
+1163 DLVNMSQQV
-1172 HIYNQRVVAGF
+1172 HIYNQRLVAGF

-1190 MLEKIDP
+1190 MLDKIDP
-1197 TQRNPAQLG
+1197 NQRNPSLLG
-1206 PHKSAVWKL
+1206 PQRPSVWKL

-1233 SSASYIYTGNDS
+1233 SAASYVYTGNDS
-1245 DSEDWDAPLRR
+1245 DNEDWDAPLRR

-1264 TQSTQRG
+1264 TQSARKGIQTENT
-1271 LRMGDEGHG
+1271 GDVGD
-1280 EHSLANEPFHR
+1280 HSLANEPFHR
-1291 DPSLPIKRLSPH
+1291 DPSLPIKRLSPQT
-1303 GRVEPCVVN
+1303 GYRMVEPYVIN
-1312 RVRSPVQ
+1312 RPRSPIHSPVQ
-1319 SPIGMP
+1319 MTAN
-1325 SSVYSPVPYTRQ
+1325 VYSPMPYVKQ
-1337 TVDDIRNKFSA
+1337 SVDDIRNKFGG
-1348 TSFDDVGGG
+1348 TSFDEQGGASG
-1357 GLPIKTTVYK
+1357 KTAIYK
-1367 KRAAPRAPLP
+1367 KRQAPRVPIVEPEPPVAPDF
-1377 MESEPAEIQ
+1377 SQ
-1386 AKPVKKRPAPQPV
+1386 KPLKKRPAPQPQ
-1399 HVGVRPIT
+1399 VRPIT
-1407 PTKIDPIREME
+1407 PTKINPIKELE

-1451 SMKRTSEGYS
+1451 SMKRNSEGLS
-1461 LTGTSIDFEDTNNNN
+1461 MAGTSIDFDDANNNN
-1476 NANNNSNSYYPA
+1476 NNNSNSYYPT
-1488 ANSEFNRKQASPT
+1488 ANADANRRDSSV

-1506 SNRASERPKS
+1506 SKPTERPKS
-1516 CQGTENGTS
+1516 CQGPENGTS
-1525 SRRGSSSPNARKLSL
+1525 NSSSPSQRKLSL
-1540 AQDSMMLNDQQPGPS
+1540 SQDTIMLNEAQPGPS
-1555 RSRSTTPQDENRNF
+1555 RSRSVTPQDENQNS
-1569 LGMTGIKGEEIVPGV
+1569 LTGGFISEEIVPG
-1584 IVEAEYV
+1584 IIIEGYV

>member
-1 MAATLRIETLPDPGN
+1 MANLKIETLPDPGN
-16 RYTLGEL
+16 RYKLGEL

-30 KVYRATDTQAGNK
+30 KVYRATDTQASNK
-43 SVAIKVQKFEGE
+43 NVAIKVQKFEGDMK
-55 TKIAIQEEFRI
+55 TTIQEEFRI
-66 LRDHSKHANLLDFY
+66 LRDHSKHANLIDFY

-91 SDEIWFVLEYCEYGP
+91 CDEIWFVLEYCDYGP
-106 VIDVVRKLFVAN
+106 AVDVVRKLFVSN
-118 RRANEVQLA
+118 RRASEMQLA
-127 YILREASKALV
+127 YILREVSKALI
-138 YLHENHIV
+138 YLHEHHIV

-155 LLTRDGEVKLADYG
+155 LLSKDGEVKLCDYG

-203 DVYDNRT
+203 DVYDNRS

-220 ELGDGKAPFADMHAT
+220 ELGDGKPPFADMHAT

-249 YRQSNWTQEYN
+249 YRQSTWTQEYN

-268 KNPDHRPFIMEIVE
+268 KNPDHRPFIMEIIE

-297 QELKMMADSVRH
+297 QEMKMLAESVLNV
-309 IQLTKKEEVSVMRG
+309 QLPKKEEVAVVRG
-323 VLKTEDNRTEKMHV
+323 LLKSAENRPEKLQV
-337 EDLAALEQLS
+337 EDLAALEHLS
-347 EETILEELVQRYRN
+347 EETILEEVSQRYKA

-371 LVSLNPNESIP
+371 LISLNPNENIP
-382 EYVRGFHSKYMFKS
+382 EHVRGFHSKYMFKS
-396 RSDNAPHVF
+396 RSDNAPHIF
-405 AIADSAYQDMLHHEE
+405 AIADSAYQDMLHHDE

-465 LCALTNAGTPINPNS
+465 LSTLTNAGTPLNPNS
-480 TRSIM
+480 TRSIL
-485 QVQMTFGP
+485 QVQLTYG
-493 SGKLSGAIFWVYLL
+493 STGKLSGAIFWVYLL
-507 EKLRISSTNMNH
+507 EKLRISSTNMNQ

-534 EERLKDFSLESGR
+534 EERLLDFSLEGGR
-547 SYRYLRI
+547 NYRYLRI

-567 DDVQGNVRS
+567 DDIAGNVKA
-576 FKEFEQQLLG
+576 FKEFEEQLLA
-586 LELSQNI
+586 LELSQDI
-593 LDTIY
+593 LETIY
-598 RTLAAILILGEVR
+598 RTLAAILLLGEVR
-611 FKETE
+611 FKETD
-616 GMTELED
+616 GVTELED
-623 FEVIGKIASLLQVD
+623 FEVITKIAALLQLD

-668 ARDVLAATIYT
+668 ARDVLAATIYS
-679 RLVDWITNTVNQK
+679 RLVDWITNTINQK
-692 LAFGRA
+692 LSFGRA

-753 QVPMASLHYYDN
+753 QVPVTALHYYDN

-775 PKGVFSY
+775 PKGVFSF

-794 YIIDSIQSNKS
+794 YIIDSIHTNKS
-805 PFIKRSSGHE
+805 PFIKRTSGHE
-815 FTVAHYTGRVT
+815 FTVAHYTGRIT
-826 YDARDMADKNRD
+826 YDARGMPDKNRD

-851 EEPIIKIMFSNQL
+851 GEPIIKIMFSNQL

-885 TKKKR
+885 NKKKR

-928 TSLELIKT
+928 TSLELFKT

-948 VRCIRS
+948 VRCIRA

-964 TEMVRQQVR
+964 PEMVRQQLR
-973 AMAVLDTARGR
+973 AMAVLDTARAR

-1046 YLQRLYETQ
+1046 YMQRLYETQ
-1055 VKKIIKI
+1055 VKKIVKI

-1081 VHRESVRKREAAAG
+1081 IHRESIRK
-1095 VEAKDEAALKIQ
+1095 KQTSSQDNQDEAALKIQ

-1112 HLARKKYRPLIN
+1112 HMARKKYRPLIN
-1124 ERTGNL
+1124 DRTGKL
-1130 DTDTAN
+1130 DAETAE
-1136 FLKPFVYRWRKKSM
+1136 FMKPFAYRWRKKSM
-1150 YQVLLHYRAARYQ
+1150 YQVLLQYRAARYQ
-1163 DLVNISQQV
+1163 DLVNMSQQV
-1172 HIYNQRVVAGF
+1172 HIYNQRLVAGF

-1190 MLEKIDP
+1190 MLDKIDP
-1197 TQRNPAQLG
+1197 NQRNPALLG
-1206 PHKSAVWKL
+1206 TQRTPVWKL

-1233 SSASYIYTGNDS
+1233 SAASYIYTGNDS
-1245 DSEDWDAPLRR
+1245 DTEDWDAPLRR

-1264 TQSTQRG
+1264 THAAQKGVRANG
-1271 LRMGDEGHG
+1271 YGEVG

-1303 GRVEPCVVN
+1303 RVVEPYNVVN
-1312 RVRSPVQ
+1312 RPRSPIQPSVQ
-1319 SPIGMP
+1319 M
-1325 SSVYSPVPYTRQ
+1325 SSVYSPIPYARQ
-1337 TVDDIRNKFSA
+1337 SVDDIRNKFSG
-1348 TSFDDVGGG
+1348 TSFDDAGSVTS
-1357 GLPIKTTVYK
+1357 KTAVYK
-1367 KRAAPRAPLP
+1367 KRQAPKVPVP
-1377 MESEPAEIQ
+1377 EPEVIPEFP
-1386 AKPVKKRPAPQPV
+1386 AKGVKKRPAPQPQ
-1399 HVGVRPIT
+1399 VRPIT
-1407 PTKIDPIREME
+1407 PTKINPIKEME

-1451 SMKRTSEGYS
+1451 SMKRNAEGLS
-1461 LTGTSIDFEDTNNNN
+1461 MTATSIDFDD
-1476 NANNNSNSYYPA
+1476 ANNNSNGNSYYPT
-1488 ANSEFNRKQASPT
+1488 ANADAKRRDST

-1506 SNRASERPKS
+1506 SKPTERPKS
-1516 CQGTENGTS
+1516 CQGPENGNSSNGTS
-1525 SRRGSSSPNARKLSL
+1525 PNLRKLSL
-1540 AQDSMMLNDQQPGPS
+1540 SQDSFMNDQKAGPS
-1555 RSRSTTPQDENRNF
+1555 RSRSTTPQDENQNS
-1569 LGMTGIKGEEIVPGV
+1569 LTGGFISEEIVPGI
-1584 IVEAEYV
+1584 IVEGYV